1 MELHDGGFRLRPLP
15 WRSSGDLTSLATANA
30 LVRIPP
36 NSGTLPA
43 GTPVQFVPTE
53 VLA

>member
-1 MELHDGGFRLRPLP
+1 MTNSNQGAPLP

-36 NSGTLPA
+36 GSGKLAPGA
-43 GTPVQFVPTE
+43 KLEFVPTE
-53 VLA
+53 L